1 MGLRLTLIICLSAL
15 AVSSGA
21 GGRNEIFAGPVEAT
35 VVRVVDG
42 DTVDVEAHI
51 WPGQSLRIAVRIRGV
66 DAPELRGQCEREKAA
81 AKDARTALAALMA
94 TGGVRLVDISGDKY
108 FGRVVADLMMADGR
122 RASAALIA
130 GGLVRPY
137 RGQRRGGWCD

>member
-15 AVSSGA
+15 AVPSGA
-21 GGRNEIFAGPVEAT
+21 GTRNEVFAGPVEAT

-51 WPGQSLRIAVRIRGV
+51 WPGQSLRVAVRIRGV
-66 DAPELRGQCEREKAA
+66 DAPELHGQCEREKAA
-81 AKDARTALAALMA
+81 AKDARAALATLMA
-94 TGGVRLVDISGDKY
+94 TGGTRLVDISGDKY

-130 GGLVRPY
+130 SGLVRPY
-137 RGQRRGGWCD
+137 RGQRRGSWCD